1 MSPLIARAE
10 SILAQ
15 LAAIREAATKGE
27 WHVAGPFVRDKHDRD
42 LASMEMEFPWE
53 PGEGPRPLEDP
64 VNDARAIVA
73 RINGWQADEDLVRG
87 MLNTRKKMSDCFGGM
102 GKTSAIW
109 SNNPYDKGHTAG
121 VLAAVTAFDATNEAA
136 LTRWCERWEEVL
148 KGVA

>member
-27 WHVAGPFVRDKHDRD
+27 WFVDESYIRHRVDAYTSPAVANMRG
-42 LASMEMEFPWE
+42 LSLGNSAA
-53 PGEGPRPLEDP
+53 
-64 VNDARAIVA
+64 DARAIVA
-73 RINGWQADEDLVRG
+73 RINGWQADEDLARG
-87 MLNTRKKMSDCFGGM
+87 MLATRKKMSDCFGGM

-121 VLAAVTAFDATNEAA
+121 VLAAVTAFDTTNEAA
-136 LTRWCERWEEVL
+136 LTIWCERWEEVL